1 MYQLKQM
8 GCIMNKCVKCKI
20 DVLDDAVMC
29 PLCHRVL
36 EQEGNENKEVDGANH
51 GSRSVIYPDVEP
63 AMRKLRMAI
72 RIAVFASVLVEGI
85 ALLLNY
91 LIDFDVKWSL
101 VIGAALAYGCF
112 TLIYSAEKKKS
123 LQRKIVMQTIL
134 GLVLIV
140 LIDVFL
146 GFYGWSL
153 TFGLPSAIL
162 LVDIGIFVLMLADS
176 AYWQNY
182 IIAQIW
188 IFVFSVLCAIPIFI
202 GKVGFPLL
210 GIISVVAS
218 AIFLAGTIVIGDK
231 QAENEIK
238 RRFHI

>member
-1 MYQLKQM
+1 MYRWKQM
-8 GCIMNKCVKCKI
+8 GCIMSKCLKCNI
-20 DVLDDAVMC
+20 DILDDAVMC

-36 EQEGNENKEVDGANH
+36 EQEGKEDVEEVGTNH
-51 GSRSVIYPDVEP
+51 GSRSVMYPDVEP

-72 RIAVFASVLVEGI
+72 RIAVFASVLVEGA
-85 ALLLNY
+85 ALLVNY
-91 LIDFDVKWSL
+91 LTDFDVKWSF
-101 VIGAALAYGCF
+101 VIGIVLAYGCF
-112 TLIYSAEKKKS
+112 TLVYSAEKKKS
-123 LQRKIVMQTIL
+123 LQRKLVMQTFL
-134 GLVLIV
+134 GLILIV

-176 AYWQNY
+176 ANWQNY
-182 IIAQIW
+182 IVAQIW
-188 IFVFSVLCAIPIFI
+188 IFVFSVICAIPIFI
-202 GKVGFPLL
+202 GYVEFPLP

-218 AIFLAGTIVIGDK
+218 ALFLAGTIVIGDK

>member
-1 MYQLKQM
+1 
-8 GCIMNKCVKCKI
+8 MNKCVKCKI
-20 DVLDDAVMC
+20 DVRDDAVMC
-29 PLCHRVL
+29 PLCHSVL
-36 EQEGNENKEVDGANH
+36 EQKENEEVEIIGTHH
-51 GSRSVIYPDVEP
+51 GSRSVMYPDVEP
-63 AMRKLRMAI
+63 AMRKLRIVI

-85 ALLLNY
+85 ALLVNY
-91 LIDFDVKWSL
+91 LIDFDVKWSF
-101 VIGAALAYGCF
+101 VSGAVLSYGCF

-123 LQRKIVMQTIL
+123 LQRKLVMQTAL

-176 AYWQNY
+176 ANWQNY

-188 IFVFSVLCAIPIFI
+188 IFVLSVLCAIPIFV
-202 GKVGFPLL
+202 GKVGFPWL